1 MAILFIYVSRE
12 CIFSVTSI
20 WEIWPIFLT
29 TTSSGSAWEGLRLA
43 GARAPWTLIAWSV
56 LLWALNCLG
65 CCCRILSL
73 HMNLFANLGG
83 LINIAIPL
91 IYLWF
96 TIVHVWPVNANIT
109 GHKKIAN
116 ILCSVE
122 LSVVARRTLLLPS
135 CSHQHWYVTH
145 ERSFKW
151 TVNLNFHWPFTVRM
165 TMLHLPW

>member
-20 WEIWPIFLT
+20 WDIWPIFLT
-29 TTSSGSAWEGLRLA
+29 TTSSGSAWGGLRLA

-83 LINIAIPL
+83 LINIAISSL
-91 IYLWF
+91 YLLY
-96 TIVHVWPVNANIT
+96 TIVCVWPVNANIT
-109 GHKKIAN
+109 GHKKN
-116 ILCSVE
+116 CKYFMLCGAVSGGATE
-122 LSVVARRTLLLPS
+122 AAATFLQSPTLIRYA
-135 CSHQHWYVTH
+135 W
-145 ERSFKW
+145 KII
-151 TVNLNFHWPFTVRM
+151 
-165 TMLHLPW
+165 

>member
-65 CCCRILSL
+65 RRCRILSL

-83 LINIAIPL
+83 LINIAISSL
-91 IYLWF
+91 YLLY
-96 TIVHVWPVNANIT
+96 TIVWVWPVNANIT
-109 GHKKIAN
+109 GHKKLQIFYALWSCQWWCDGRCYCFLAVTN
-116 ILCSVE
+116 TD
-122 LSVVARRTLLLPS
+122 TLRMKD
-135 CSHQHWYVTH
+135 H
-145 ERSFKW
+145 
-151 TVNLNFHWPFTVRM
+151 LNG
-165 TMLHLPW
+165 L